1 MDCQKHYN
9 TNDNQRRK
17 PFEVWGLGEISL
29 LRKHVAP
36 DEFTSF
42 LTLPLVS
49 LFSILTYKLGV
60 LNPAKNHNNFT
71 FIIFAENPESLLE
84 LVFLQFILY
93 EDKKQV
99 Y

>member
-17 PFEVWGLGEISL
+17 PFEVGGWG
-29 LRKHVAP
+29 RYHVAP
-36 DEFTSF
+36 DECASF
-42 LTLPLVS
+42 LTLPPPPLLS